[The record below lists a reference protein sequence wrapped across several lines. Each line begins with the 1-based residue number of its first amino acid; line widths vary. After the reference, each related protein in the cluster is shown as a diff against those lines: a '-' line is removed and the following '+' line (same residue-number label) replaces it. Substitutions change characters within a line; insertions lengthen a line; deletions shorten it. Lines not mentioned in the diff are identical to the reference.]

1 MAGESA
7 AIVQRLWNYCNVLRD
22 DGMSYGDYVEQLTYL
37 LFLKMDDEQMQLLGK
52 PSAIPPD
59 YGWQSLLGLHGDE
72 LESHYRHILAQL
84 GTGSGLTPVIF
95 RKAQNRI
102 QDPAKL
108 RRLVELINGETWIGL
123 DVDVKGSIYEGLLEK
138 NAQDIKSGAGQYFTP
153 RPLIKAIVD
162 VMQ

>member
-37 LFLKMDDEQMQLLGK
+37 LFLKMDDEQVQLLGK
-52 PSAIPPD
+52 PSAIPPE

-72 LESHYRHILAQL
+72 LESHYRHILAEL
-84 GTGSGLTPVIF
+84 GTGSGLPPLIF
-95 RKAQNRI
+95 RKAQKRI

-108 RRLVELINGETWIGL
+108 PR
-123 DVDVKGSIYEGLLEK
+123 LLELLQRGTGNGPHRHRK
-138 NAQDIKSGAGQYFTP
+138 GPILQGALGEE
-153 RPLIKAIVD
+153 
-162 VMQ
+162 